1 MGYSSQSGK
10 VILRSQAADN
20 VLQADLGTA
29 GVGVLLRSGSLGIQR
44 DLLTLDPEIGGG
56 RDTSDAYLGPA
67 HFAGTYDYYPRF
79 KFLPTIL
86 RAGFG
91 VSAST
96 ALVAGVAT
104 HTFTPTDS
112 GKLPF
117 LSAYEDIGGGL
128 QRTNYWDAV
137 VNSMHFEAEPN
148 GFLMGSA
155 DLIARQALFNAADTD
170 PTGTLVDNTA
180 VAVGTSVSI
189 SYAGLTLPAKS
200 FSLDIN
206 NNVED
211 DDYRLGSFILGDLT
225 AKQRE
230 VTGSFD
236 FRHQNDAAMFRQ
248 AALGKATAT
257 TLGGE
262 TTKDELKITIS
273 AYDVI
278 PGSTAIPYSLEF
290 KIPFTIFSPFSLEPS
305 GDDVMESSIDYTGL
319 RKVRA
324 NPIITATLKNGTAVI
339 A

>member
-1 MGYSSQSGK
+1 MGFSSQSGK
-10 VILRSQAADN
+10 VVVRSQAVDN
-20 VLQADLGTA
+20 VLQADMGTA
-29 GVGVLLRSGSLGIQR
+29 GVGLLLRSGSLAIQR

-56 RDTSDAYLGPA
+56 RDTADAYLGPA
-67 HFAGTYDYYPRF
+67 SYAGTYDLYPRF
-79 KFLPTIL
+79 KSLPTLL

-104 HTFTPTDS
+104 HTITPTDS

-117 LSAYEDIGGGL
+117 LSVFEDIAGGL

-137 VNSMHFEAEPN
+137 VNSMHFEAEPS
-148 GFLMGSA
+148 GFLMGSC
-155 DLIARQALFNAADTD
+155 DMIARKAAYNATD
-170 PTGTLVDNTA
+170 PDPTNALVDNTA
-180 VAVGTSVSI
+180 VAVGTSVVI
-189 SYAGLTLPAKS
+189 KYGGLTLPAKS

-211 DDYRLGSFILGDLT
+211 DDWRLGSFDLGDLT

-236 FRHQNDAAMFRQ
+236 FRHASDAAMFRQ

-257 TLGGE
+257 AVGGE
-262 TTKDELKITIS
+262 TTKDEMKIDIS
-273 AYDVI
+273 AYDII
-278 PGSTAIPYSLEF
+278 PGSTNVPYSLSF
-290 KIPFTIFSPFSLEPS
+290 TIPFTIFSPFSLDPS
-305 GDDVMESSIDYTGL
+305 GDDVMESSIDFTGL

-324 NPIITATLKNGTAVI
+324 NPIISAVVKNGTAII